1 MTKKNIFLLLA
12 LITTA
17 IFTSCIQEEA
27 PNAECDIVSVDE
39 AWLEENK
46 EILSGT
52 PLISNSSVRFYVKD
66 STDIEYIKTLDPKF
80 NLTPGASIKKED
92 AIAENGERG
101 IILYYTTTSE
111 DGVYSKLYEVSF
123 TKQTVI
129 DRNTVFGFENHSI
142 KGKYAVWYEI
152 DASGTQL
159 NWWSSGN
166 AGFSMSG
173 MGKTPNDFPTTVD
186 STGVEGCCVKLTTRS
201 TGTFGKMMKMPIAA
215 GNIFLGEFLTA
226 NATKKPLEA
235 TRFGLSIAP
244 SRPLS
249 LTGYYKYTPGEVFT
263 DKTLTEQ
270 PERRDTCAIYSVLY
284 EIDPANIVTLDGSNV
299 LSSERIV
306 LVAQLENPGE
316 PSQWTP
322 FDVEYKTVN
331 GKKFDQQKLEN
342 GEYAITVV
350 ASSSKEGAFFEGA
363 IGSTLC
369 VDEIKIIWDN
379 K

>member
-1 MTKKNIFLLLA
+1 MRKHNTTALLLLA
-12 LITTA
+12 MLA
-17 IFTSCIQEEA
+17 IFTSCIREEA
-27 PNAECDIVSVDE
+27 PNAECDIVAVNE
-39 AWLEENK
+39 TWLEEHK
-46 EILSGT
+46 EILSGD
-52 PLISNSSVRFYVKD
+52 PFISNSSVRLYVKEE
-66 STDIEYIKTLDPKF
+66 TNFETLKQLEPEFILTEGAQIKREER
-80 NLTPGASIKKED
+80 IQ
-92 AIAENGERG
+92 ENGERG
-101 IILYYTTTSE
+101 IYTYYTVTSE
-111 DGVYSKLYEVSF
+111 DGAWSKLYEVSF

-129 DRNTVFGFENHSI
+129 DRDKVFSFENFGQ
-142 KGKYAVWYEI
+142 KGKYTVWHEV

-159 NWWSSGN
+159 NWWASGN

-173 MGKTPNDFPTTVD
+173 MGQKPDEFPTSVD
-186 STGVEGCCVKLTTRS
+186 SAGVKGCCVKLMTKD

-215 GNIFLGEFLTA
+215 GNIFIGEFLTA

-235 TRFGLSIAP
+235 TRFGMPIAP
-244 SRPLS
+244 SRPIS

-263 DKTLTEQ
+263 DKAKKEV
-270 PERRDTCAIYSVLY
+270 PERRDTCSIYSVLY
-284 EIDPANIVTLDGSNV
+284 EINPADVVTLDGSNV

-306 LVAQLENPGE
+306 MVAQLENPGE
-316 PSQWTP
+316 PSEWTP
-322 FDVEYKTVN
+322 FEAEFKAVN
-331 GKKFDQQKLEN
+331 GKAFDQQKLEN